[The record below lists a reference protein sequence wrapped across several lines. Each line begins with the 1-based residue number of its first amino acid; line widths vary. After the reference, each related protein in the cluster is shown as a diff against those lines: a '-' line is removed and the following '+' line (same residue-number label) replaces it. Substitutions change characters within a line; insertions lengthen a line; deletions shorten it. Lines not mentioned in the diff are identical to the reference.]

1 MNADDLEGTLTNS
14 ERRLTSVEETLQGV
28 DACLSRLEG
37 IVQEMSKGL
46 TRLTWAVNL
55 SGSVITVL
63 LGIALAII
71 ERESSHPQ
79 IPSHAGEN

>member
-1 MNADDLEGTLTNS
+1 MNAEDFAGTSTNIES
-14 ERRLTSVEETLQGV
+14 RLTRLQKILQGF
-28 DACLSRLEG
+28 DLRMSRVEG

-63 LGIALAII
+63 LMIMLAII
-71 ERESSHPQ
+71 
-79 IPSHAGEN
+79 

>member
-1 MNADDLEGTLTNS
+1 MNAEDFAGTSTNIES
-14 ERRLTSVEETLQGV
+14 RLTRLQKILRGF
-28 DACLSRLEG
+28 DLRMSRVEG

-63 LGIALAII
+63 LMIMLAII
-71 ERESSHPQ
+71 
-79 IPSHAGEN
+79 

>member
-1 MNADDLEGTLTNS
+1 MNAEGLEGTLTS
-14 ERRLTSVEETLQGV
+14 IESRLTSFEETVQGI
-28 DACLSRLEG
+28 DACLARVEG

-71 ERESSHPQ
+71 
-79 IPSHAGEN
+79 

>member
-1 MNADDLEGTLTNS
+1 MNAEGLEGTLTNIES
-14 ERRLTSVEETLQGV
+14 RLTSFEETVQGI
-28 DACLSRLEG
+28 DACLARVEG

-71 ERESSHPQ
+71 
-79 IPSHAGEN
+79 